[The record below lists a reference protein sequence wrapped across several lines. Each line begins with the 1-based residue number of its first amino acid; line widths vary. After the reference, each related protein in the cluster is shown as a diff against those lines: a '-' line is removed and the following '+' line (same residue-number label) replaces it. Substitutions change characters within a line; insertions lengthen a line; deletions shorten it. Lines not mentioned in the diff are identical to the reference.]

1 MKKKDKKIWIVG
13 TGLGGMRLMTRQVSA
28 VLKMAR
34 LFIGSSEVLETV
46 RRYASENGARPHR
59 YAGRSWRRRRNGSLC

>member
-34 LFIGSSEVLETV
+34 LFIGSS
-46 RRYASENGARPHR
+46 
-59 YAGRSWRRRRNGSLC
+59 